1 MKTLPTTL
9 NEVLKELNAIVE
21 QSMAQNDRAGLFAYV
36 YYRTTLQIKTAI
48 EAGDFEDAQRMEDFD
63 VVFANLYLKAY
74 YDYKSHQPVSQVW
87 QMAFDAD
94 LKNLSIIQHVLL
106 GMNAHINLDLGISA
120 SHVMQ
125 GKNILD
131 LETDFL
137 KVNDILASIVHELQT
152 RIARVSPLLF
162 LLDWVGG
169 HQDEKIINFSMA
181 KARQYAWLL
190 AKDLWRLKAEASP
203 SKIKSADRFVSKLAQ
218 NIIKPPGVLIPFTLQ
233 LIKWFESQ
241 NISKTIRMIKV

>member
-1 MKTLPTTL
+1 MQTLPKTI
-9 NEVLKELNAIVE
+9 NEVLHEINIIVE
-21 QSMAQNDRAGLFAYV
+21 QSIEQNNRAGLFAYV

-48 EAGDFEDAQRMEDFD
+48 EAGDFEDAQRMEEFD

-74 YDYKSHQPVSQVW
+74 YDYKSNKPVSQAW

-94 LKNLSIIQHVLL
+94 LKNLSVLQHVLL

-131 LETDFL
+131 LETDFE
-137 KVNDILASIVHELQT
+137 KVNDILASIVQELQT
-152 RIARVSPLLF
+152 RLARVSPLLF

-169 HQDEKIINFSMA
+169 NKDEKIINFSMA
-181 KARQYAWLL
+181 KARQYAWDL
-190 AKDLWRLKAEASP
+190 ARDLWRLSGDAQE
-203 SKIKSADRFVSKLAQ
+203 SKIRTADGFVSKLAQ
-218 NIIKPPGVLIPFTLQ
+218 NIIKPPGVLIPVMLQ

-241 NISKTIRMIKV
+241 NVSKTIRMIKF

>member
-1 MKTLPTTL
+1 MKTLPKTI
-9 NEVLKELNAIVE
+9 NEVLHEINIIVE

-74 YDYKSHQPVSQVW
+74 YDYKSNKQVSQAW

-94 LKNLSIIQHVLL
+94 SKKLSVLQHVLL

-120 SHVMQ
+120 SQVMQ

-131 LETDFL
+131 LESDFE
-137 KVNDILASIVHELQT
+137 KVNDILASIVQELQS

-169 HQDEKIINFSMA
+169 HKDEKIINFSMA
-181 KARQYAWLL
+181 KARQYAWHL
-190 AKDLWRLKAEASP
+190 AKDLWRLSGDAQK
-203 SKIKSADRFVSKLAQ
+203 SKIQTADLFVSKLAQ
-218 NIIKPPGVLIPFTLQ
+218 NVIKPPGVLIPIILQ
-233 LIKWFESQ
+233 LIKWFENQ
-241 NISKTIRMIKV
+241 NISKTIRVIKV